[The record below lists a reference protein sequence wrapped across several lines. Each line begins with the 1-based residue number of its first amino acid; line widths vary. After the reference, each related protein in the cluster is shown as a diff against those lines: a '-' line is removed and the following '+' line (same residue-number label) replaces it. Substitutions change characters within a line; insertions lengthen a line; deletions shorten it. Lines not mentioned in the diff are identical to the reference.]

1 MARPPTTPLFSGP
14 PPRINPS
21 TTPRNDLH
29 PLPGGWHDSLR
40 APATDDVEVLI
51 TRTRVPPVLVTGAT
65 GRVGRVVVDLL
76 IDAGV
81 PARALTHRS
90 EAAATLPANVEVV
103 TGDLTVPE
111 SLDAGLR
118 GVGAVFLVWTA
129 PPTTAPAVVERLAT
143 YARRVV
149 FLSSP
154 HQTPHPFFQQPNPMA
169 VLHADIERLIAA
181 AGVESTIIRPGVFAS
196 NALFWWAS
204 AIRADGVVRWP
215 YGAAETAPVDD
226 RDVGAVAARTLY
238 QDGHAGGDY
247 VLTGPESLGQAEQV
261 SIIGDVLGRR
271 IKFEELSPD
280 EFRSETEGSWPRPVV
295 DMLLA
300 AWGATIGRPAFI
312 TSTVF
317 DILGSA
323 PRSFRQWVAD
333 HATAFMEGPTPSSR
347 PSPRSGS
354 GPRSPWGP
362 VPRPPG
368 SPWHSS

>member
-1 MARPPTTPLFSGP
+1 M
-14 PPRINPS
+14 
-21 TTPRNDLH
+21 
-29 PLPGGWHDSLR
+29 
-40 APATDDVEVLI
+40 
-51 TRTRVPPVLVTGAT
+51 TRTPVPPVLVTGAT
-65 GRVGRVVVDLL
+65 GRVGRAVVGLL

-81 PARALTHRS
+81 PVRALTHRA
-90 EAAATLPANVEVV
+90 EAAAALPATVEVV

-118 GVGAVFLVWTA
+118 GAGAVFLVWTA
-129 PPTTAPAVVERLAT
+129 PPATAPAVVERVAT

-181 AGVESTIIRPGVFAS
+181 AGLESTIIRPGMFAS
-196 NALFWWAS
+196 NAVAWWGT
-204 AIRADGVVRWP
+204 AIRAGVVRWP

-226 RDVGAVAARTLY
+226 RDVAAVAARTLY

-247 VLTGPESLGQAEQV
+247 VLTGPESLSQAEQV
-261 SIIGDVLGRR
+261 RIIGDVLGRL

-295 DMLLA
+295 DMLLD

-312 TSTVF
+312 TSTVS

-323 PRSFRQWVAD
+323 PRSFRQSVAD
-333 HATAFMEGPTPSSR
+333 NAAAFAEDPGPSS
-347 PSPRSGS
+347 
-354 GPRSPWGP
+354 
-362 VPRPPG
+362 
-368 SPWHSS
+368 